1 MRGAW
6 LAVVLS
12 AVVGAG
18 GQEVVHGKEGITL
31 PVPPTIAKQPVVDT
45 YKAADGSDVQVTDDY
60 RWLED
65 AKSPE
70 TRAYIGAENA
80 YTQKYLDQV
89 KMMPQVQT
97 QLAALLKV
105 DYVSTPVTRGTTYF
119 FTKRLA
125 DENQGS
131 IYMRD
136 GLHGEDVRL
145 IDGTKMSADGN
156 TSVNLQGV
164 SEDGSLVIYGV
175 RVGGADEAEIH
186 FFDVAA
192 RKDLADTLPSGRYSG
207 VQLTPDKK
215 GVYYSRYYPHEG
227 SRVYFHQLGGEA
239 NDALV
244 LGGSYKGEKL
254 GEIDYIGVRVT
265 ENGHYLV
272 MSIQRGV
279 PAKRVDVL
287 VKDLREQHAE
297 IVPLVY
303 GVEAQFRELIDGDT
317 FYVDTDLDA
326 PNHKIVK
333 AEFGVKPELWK
344 TVIPEGKDVLSEANI
359 VADKFYV
366 LRLKDVKSELSI
378 YSLTGAPAGKIDLPG
393 IGGAGTL
400 SGRPQDKEGFYEFDS
415 FIRPPTIYHYDTASG
430 KSDVFYKS
438 KVPFDSDAYELKQ
451 VFYTS
456 KDGTRVPMFIAGK
469 KGLKRDGSE
478 RLLMT
483 GYGGFQVSEMP
494 DWNPEYAWWLEQG
507 GWFALPNLRGGDEY
521 GETWHKA
528 GMFEKKQ
535 NVFDDWYAA
544 AEYLD
549 KEKYTSPEHF
559 AIRGRSNGGL
569 LMGASM
575 TQRPDLWGAIWCG
588 YPLLD
593 MLRYQKFL
601 VGRTWTTEYGSA
613 ENAADFSYIYKYS
626 PYQHVKMGT
635 KYPAIMFFTGDGD
648 TRVDPMN
655 ARKMTPEMQAASVA
669 PGGSDRPVLL
679 HYSLKGGHSA
689 GISQTQLVEDYAD
702 EMGFLWTETE

>member
-1 MRGAW
+1 M
-6 LAVVLS
+6 
-12 AVVGAG
+12 
-18 GQEVVHGKEGITL
+18 EVTK
-31 PVPPTIAKQPVVDT
+31 AK
-45 YKAADGSDVQVTDDY
+45 
-60 RWLED
+60 
-65 AKSPE
+65 
-70 TRAYIGAENA
+70 
-80 YTQKYLDQV
+80 
-89 KMMPQVQT
+89 
-97 QLAALLKV
+97 
-105 DYVSTPVTRGTTYF
+105 
-119 FTKRLA
+119 
-125 DENQGS
+125 
-131 IYMRD
+131 
-136 GLHGEDVRL
+136 
-145 IDGTKMSADGN
+145 
-156 TSVNLQGV
+156 
-164 SEDGSLVIYGV
+164 
-175 RVGGADEAEIH
+175 
-186 FFDVAA
+186 
-192 RKDLADTLPSGRYSG
+192 
-207 VQLTPDKK
+207 
-215 GVYYSRYYPHEG
+215 
-227 SRVYFHQLGGEA
+227 
-239 NDALV
+239 
-244 LGGSYKGEKL
+244 KL
-254 GEIDYIGVRVT
+254 GEIDYIGVGIT

-272 MSIQRGV
+272 MNIDRGV
-279 PAKRVDVL
+279 PAKRVDIL
-287 VKDLREQHAE
+287 VEDLRAVHPQL
-297 IVPLVY
+297 VPLVY
-303 GVEAQFRELIDGDT
+303 GVDAQFNELVDGDT
-317 FYVDTDLDA
+317 FYMDTDLNA

-344 TVIPEGKDVLSEANI
+344 TVIPEGKDVLSQANI
-359 VADKFYV
+359 VGDKFYV

-378 YSLTGAPAGKIDLPG
+378 YTLTGAAAGTIDLPG

-400 SGRPQDKEGFYEFDS
+400 SGRTQDKEGFYEFDS
-415 FIRPPTIYHYDTASG
+415 FIRPPTIYHYDTLTG
-430 KSDVFYKS
+430 KSDVFYQS
-438 KVPFDSDAYELKQ
+438 KVPFDSEAYELKQ

-507 GWFALPNLRGGDEY
+507 GWFALPNLRGGSEY
-521 GETWHKA
+521 GENWHKA

-575 TQRPDLWGAIWCG
+575 TQRPELWGAIWCG

-613 ENAADFSYIYKYS
+613 ENPGDFYYIYKYS
-626 PYQHVKMGT
+626 PYQHVVLGK

-655 ARKMTPEMQAASVA
+655 ARKMTPVMQAASIA

-702 EMGFLWTETE
+702 EMGFLWTETQ

>member
-6 LAVVLS
+6 LAVCLS
-12 AVVGAG
+12 AAVCAG
-18 GQEVVHGKEGITL
+18 GQDVIHGKDGITL
-31 PVPPTIAKQPVVDT
+31 PAPPTVAKQPVVDT
-45 YKAADGSDVQVTDDY
+45 YKSAEGADVQVTDDY

-70 TRAYIGAENA
+70 TRAYIAEENA

-89 KMMPQVQT
+89 KILPEVRT
-97 QLAALLKV
+97 QLSALLKV
-105 DYVSTPVTRGTTYF
+105 DYVSTPITRGSTYF

-145 IDGTKMSADGN
+145 IDGTSMSADGN

-164 SEDGSLVIYGV
+164 SEDGSLLIYGV

-186 FFDVAA
+186 FFDVASK
-192 RKDLADTLPSGRYSG
+192 KDIADKLKSARYSG
-207 VQLTPDKK
+207 VQITPDKK
-215 GVYYSRYYPHEG
+215 GVYYSQYFPHEG
-227 SRVYFHQLGGEA
+227 SRVYYHRFGGNSDTMVLGRSYHGEA
-239 NDALV
+239 
-244 LGGSYKGEKL
+244 L
-254 GEIDYIGVRVT
+254 GEIDYINVNVT
-265 ENGHYLV
+265 ENGHYLL
-272 MSIQRGV
+272 MSIERGV

-287 VKDLREQHAE
+287 VKDLREPHAE

-303 GVEAQFRELIDGDT
+303 GVDSRFRDLVVGDT
-317 FYVDTDLDA
+317 FYFDTDLNA

-344 TVIPEGKDVLSEANI
+344 TVVPEGKDVLEAAN
-359 VADKFYV
+359 VVDNKFFV
-366 LRLKDVKSELSI
+366 LRLHDVKSELSI
-378 YSLTGAPAGKIDLPG
+378 YSLDGKPAGKISFPG
-393 IGGAGTL
+393 IGAGSEL
-400 SGRPQDKEGFYEFDS
+400 SGRPQDKEGFYS
-415 FIRPPTIYHYDTASG
+415 FQSIITPPTIFHYDTATG
-430 KSDVFYKS
+430 KSDVFYKAQ
-438 KVPFDSDAYELKQ
+438 VPFDSSAYELKQ
-451 VFYTS
+451 VFYNS
-456 KDGTRVPMFIAGK
+456 KDGTRVPIFIAGK

-483 GYGGFQVSEMP
+483 GYGGFAVSETP
-494 DWNPEYAWWLEQG
+494 TWNPEYAWWLEQG
-507 GWFALPNLRGGDEY
+507 GWFALPNLRGGNEY

-528 GMFEKKQ
+528 AMFEKKQ

-549 KEKYTSPEHF
+549 KEKYSSPEHF

-613 ENAADFSYIYKYS
+613 EEPADFAYIYKYS
-626 PYQHVKMGT
+626 PYQHVVMGT

-655 ARKMTPEMQAASVA
+655 ARKMTPEMQAASIA

-702 EMGFLWTETE
+702 EMGFLWTETQ